1 MNEQKN
7 MNRYSFAG
15 LFLLY
20 TSAFIIV
27 VAGMRAAAS
36 LLIPFLLSMVIAII
50 SAQPLFFLRQKR
62 VPTIL
67 ALLIVVIGVIG
78 IGMVIAVI
86 IGTSIDDFSRS
97 VPLYQERLRE
107 KTILVLEWLDRLG
120 IDVPK
125 ERLLEAFNPGA
136 AMRMT
141 ASVLSGFGKV
151 LTNAFFILL
160 TVIFILLEASGFQD
174 KLHVALADP
183 GKSFNYLEKTIHNV
197 QRYMAIKTWVSLATG
212 IIIAVWL
219 TILGVDYPLLWGML
233 AFLLNYVP
241 SIGSIIAAVPAI
253 LLAVIQ
259 LGTGSALLTGLGY
272 VVVNVVIGSVIEPR
286 IMGRGLGL
294 STLVVFLSLVFWGWV
309 FGPVGMLLSVPLTMA
324 VKIALD
330 SNEDTRWIAI
340 LLGSEASTEVSSE
353 TTSSPSS

>member
-1 MNEQKN
+1 
-7 MNRYSFAG
+7 
-15 LFLLY
+15 
-20 TSAFIIV
+20 
-27 VAGMRAAAS
+27 
-36 LLIPFLLSMVIAII
+36 
-50 SAQPLFFLRQKR
+50 
-62 VPTIL
+62 
-67 ALLIVVIGVIG
+67 
-78 IGMVIAVI
+78 
-86 IGTSIDDFSRS
+86 
-97 VPLYQERLRE
+97 
-107 KTILVLEWLDRLG
+107 
-120 IDVPK
+120 
-125 ERLLEAFNPGA
+125 
-136 AMRMT
+136 MRMT

-160 TVIFILLEASGFQD
+160 TVIFILLEASGFPD
-174 KLHVALADP
+174 KLHVALVDP
-183 GKSFNYLEKTIHNV
+183 DKSFNYLDKTIHNV

-212 IIIAVWL
+212 VIIAVWL

-241 SIGSIIAAVPAI
+241 SIGSIIAAVPAV
-253 LLAVIQ
+253 LLALIQ

-272 VVVNVVIGSVIEPR
+272 VVVNVVIGSVIEPK

-340 LLGSEASTEVSSE
+340 LLGSEASTEAKEQS
-353 TTSSPSS
+353 TSDS